1 MMHPPCTAARAAR
14 SRLRYGDGVVGT
26 LPETVRQAGW
36 RRVLLVCGARS
47 FEASGAAA
55 VLPALEQSAEVRRW
69 SDFSPDPD
77 SADLLGGLRLLRD
90 FAPDAVVGVGGGS
103 AMDMA
108 KLLCA
113 YDGIE
118 ESGEL
123 LTAIRSG
130 TRIDSRDRGLA
141 LVPTTSGS
149 GSEATHFAV
158 VYIGEDKY
166 SIAGP
171 ALKADRVMLDPLLTR
186 SGSAYQRASSGI
198 DAVCQAIESLWAAG
212 ATDRSRRFARR
223 ALGLLLRTIEGF
235 VSHGAPEAARAMALG
250 SHLAG
255 RAIDISKTTAAHAL
269 SYAITKR
276 YGISHGHA
284 VALTLGRFIAVHAA
298 AAPERLQPGMDPQF
312 HRQSM
317 AVILR
322 ALGASD
328 GDEGRRVFQAFVAR
342 LGLEHRMDAVVPA
355 DPAAR
360 DQLVRSVNLERLG
373 NNPVVFAQQ
382 DLAALLAAPDD

>member
-1 MMHPPCTAARAAR
+1 MMHPPLTIARPAR
-14 SRLRYGDGVVGT
+14 SSVDYGEGVVGT
-26 LPETVRQAGW
+26 LPEMIREAGW
-36 RRVLLVCGARS
+36 RRVLLVCGRKS
-47 FEASGAAA
+47 FEVCGAAG
-55 VLPALEQSAEVRRW
+55 VFPTLEQTAEARCW

-77 SADLLGGLRLLRD
+77 SADLVGGLRLLRD
-90 FAPDAVVGVGGGS
+90 FAPDAVVGIGGGS

-118 ESGEL
+118 ESAAL
-123 LTAIRSG
+123 LAAIRSG
-130 TRIDSRDRGLA
+130 GRIDSRARGLA

-158 VYIGEDKY
+158 VYIGEDKF

-171 ALKADRVMLDPLLTR
+171 ALKADRVILDPLLTH
-186 SGSAYQRASSGI
+186 SGSAYQRATSGI
-198 DAVCQAIESLWAAG
+198 DAVCQAVESLWAAG

-223 ALGLLLRTIEGF
+223 ALGLLLPNIEAF
-235 VSHGAPEAARAMALG
+235 VSHGPPEAARAMAIG

-255 RAIDISKTTAAHAL
+255 RAIDVSKTTAAHAL

-284 VALTLGRFIAVHAA
+284 VALTLGRFIAVHATA
-298 AAPERLQPGMDPQF
+298 DTGQLQPGIDPQA

-317 AVILR
+317 SLILR

-328 GDEGRRVFQAFVAR
+328 GDEGRHAFKALVAR
-342 LGLEHRMDAVVPA
+342 LGLEHRLDAIVPT

-373 NNPVVFAQQ
+373 NNPVAFSQQ
-382 DLAALLAAPDD
+382 DLAALLAAPDT